1 MNNNSKRG
9 FAYMSHLNSRFHR
22 NEEYSER
29 DMPGVIKRHLD
40 WAKTLKTDWVL
51 VTNMPEFVVEFA
63 KWATKHAPAG
73 SYTVERS
80 FGLHG
85 WTTVTM
91 ALHGD
96 GSAQHIRERLEREA
110 RLFADETDVLVRKP
124 CSKAY

>member
-1 MNNNSKRG
+1 MNTNNKRG
-9 FAYMSHLNSRFHR
+9 FAYMSHVAKNFHC
-22 NEEYSER
+22 NKEYSQR
-29 DMPGVIKRHLD
+29 DIPGVINRHLD
-40 WAKTLKTDWVL
+40 LAKTLKTDWVL

-73 SYTVERS
+73 SYIVERS

-96 GSAQHIRERLEREA
+96 GSAQDIRERLEREA
-110 RLFADETDVLVRKP
+110 RLFADEADVLVRK
-124 CSKAY
+124 AY